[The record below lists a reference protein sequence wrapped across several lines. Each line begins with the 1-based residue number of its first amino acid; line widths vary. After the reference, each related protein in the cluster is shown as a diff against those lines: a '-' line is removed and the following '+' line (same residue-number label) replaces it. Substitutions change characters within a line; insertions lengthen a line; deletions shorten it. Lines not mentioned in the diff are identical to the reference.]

1 MTPAAAARPS
11 LVRILTVRLALTSL
25 LAIVLQLTIVVV
37 RSYLIENDLNRS
49 IVTRHAQALLALL
62 HSDAGV
68 LAFEQSRMPQPYLG
82 KYADFYAFRILDERG
97 DVLAQHNGDRIA
109 ALSPWRDHA
118 SRAQDLWLLDLDA
131 DRKLYVA
138 GGVRQKLADRQ
149 VWIEVAT
156 FGDPASTYLGIV
168 ATEVVDDVWIP
179 MIPLVV
185 LMLGVATLS
194 VRWSLSSLV
203 RAAAQADSIA
213 PLEASNR
220 FDVSQMPREAASLA
234 SAINGLLE
242 RVAALV
248 KVKRLFIARA
258 AHELR
263 TPLAII
269 MLELGRIE
277 DPRVRRVEQDVR
289 AMSATVDRLLALARL
304 ESSETVDI
312 GEVDI
317 GLIAGEVVDRFHDWA
332 AQTEHRLVLRLCE
345 PTRFVGDANAIREA
359 LRNLIENAVRHTP
372 PGTQVHVEVGPAG
385 SILVEDDGPGLAT
398 EACTD
403 LLQPFKKG
411 SASGEGSG
419 LGLAIVRQAVELHRG
434 KLEVG
439 RSARGG
445 AKFALSLSSPS
456 PHSQN
461 G

>member
-97 DVLAQHNGDRIA
+97 DVLAQHNGQKISQ
-109 ALSPWRDHA
+109 LSPWRDQA
-118 SRAQDLWLLDLDA
+118 SRTQDLWLLDLDA

-345 PTRFVGDANAIREA
+345 PTRFVGDASAIREA

-372 PGTQVHVEVGPAG
+372 PGTQVHIEVGPAG
-385 SILVEDDGPGLAT
+385 SILVEDDGPGLVT
-398 EACTD
+398 EADT

-411 SASGEGSG
+411 SASGEGAG

-434 KLEVG
+434 KLEIG
-439 RSARGG
+439 RSTRGG
-445 AKFALSLSSPS
+445 AKFTLTLPNVA
-456 PHSQN
+456 
-461 G
+461 